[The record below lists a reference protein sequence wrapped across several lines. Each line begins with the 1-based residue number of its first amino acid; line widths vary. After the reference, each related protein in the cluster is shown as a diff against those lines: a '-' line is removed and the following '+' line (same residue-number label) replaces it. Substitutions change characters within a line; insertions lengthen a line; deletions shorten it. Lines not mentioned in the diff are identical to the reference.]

1 MTSAGLEQA
10 RSAIASEIGPDIGE
24 FTEADKKRLFG
35 WDDMLVLG
43 GAFLMAF
50 LTAFAQSAGKE
61 AGKLLGAALVDY
73 VAEQIKAWR
82 SKTSEEQSAAL
93 ENVAA
98 ATAKIRAAKPELTA
112 AVTAAVEKALASV
125 LGKEA
130 ESDIADRI
138 AKRVSDEALKIFAP
152 EVSA

>member
-1 MTSAGLEQA
+1 
-10 RSAIASEIGPDIGE
+10 
-24 FTEADKKRLFG
+24 
-35 WDDMLVLG
+35 
-43 GAFLMAF
+43 MAF

-98 ATAKIRAAKPELTA
+98 ATAKITAAKPELTA